1 MAFAS
6 DAAGDAPLAG
16 FLVDLFLGFNKP
28 QAFGTAWAQMLADE
42 WLATVGNLAVVLEAH
57 RKGDSAAWESVVRS
71 HGVRG
76 HACENKVCTLISEN
90 SACEDSARMH
100 ARKRLLQFP
109 RTGKRREGSVFE
121 SNFEKVSEGATAAAP
136 CPLREQ

>member
-28 QAFGTAWAQMLADE
+28 QAFGTAWAQILADE

-57 RKGDSAAWESVVRS
+57 RKGDSAAWESVVLCFGKLNPAVPEAFRPIVV
-71 HGVRG
+71 H
-76 HACENKVCTLISEN
+76 ELTKTLDAAVPPQVTTN
-90 SACEDSARMH
+90 F
-100 ARKRLLQFP
+100 LLLV
-109 RTGKRREGSVFE
+109 G
-121 SNFEKVSEGATAAAP
+121 
-136 CPLREQ
+136 